1 MGKESKEEINN
12 CILVETLE
20 LENAKLKNHM
30 LELLYIL
37 QAAFDQF
44 VIIDEGINKLIKKVR
59 DGQS

>member
-44 VIIDEGINKLIKKVR
+44 VTIDEGINKLIKKVR